1 MVPVMRRVATLDKV
15 PGTQSIWCQ
24 APCWRRGNSR
34 GNGYGHPIYCVL
46 WKGCRLI
53 GRFQRID
60 RLTFRFIANADK
72 CGIAIQTMSNFQ
84 AYIMLANQ
92 PGRVFGLPAWFA
104 ISLCL
109 WACAYTTNTCC
120 YGQDSEVAP
129 FAEMPELNG
138 TPPVPALSP
147 TRAPAF
153 RDLFDGKSLDGWTQR
168 GGQAEFRVEDGA
180 IVGKTR
186 IATPNSFLCTTQEF
200 ADFELELEFKLE
212 NDRLNS
218 GIQIRSSS
226 KPEYKKGRVH
236 GYQIEIDPTARAW
249 TGGIYDEGRRGW
261 LFTLKNRPEA
271 QAAFRLGQ
279 WNRMRVVAEANRIKT
294 WINEVPVADLM
305 DDLSSRGFIALQIH
319 ASNEV
324 MPMEIRWRTIR
335 LKELNPSEPAADSRV
350 ETQNDSSN

>member
-1 MVPVMRRVATLDKV
+1 ME
-15 PGTQSIWCQ
+15 G
-24 APCWRRGNSR
+24 WRM
-34 GNGYGHPIYCVL
+34 
-46 WKGCRLI
+46 I

-60 RLTFRFIANADK
+60 RLTFRFIANAGK
-72 CGIAIQTMSNFQ
+72 CGIAIQTMTESQTNR
-84 AYIMLANQ
+84 MRANQ
-92 PGRVFGLPAWFA
+92 PGKVFGFPPWFA

-109 WACAYTTNTCC
+109 WACASTTDICA
-120 YGQDSEVAP
+120 YGQNSEIAP
-129 FAEMPELNG
+129 FTEIPEIDG
-138 TPPVPALSP
+138 TPPAPLLSP
-147 TRAPAF
+147 TRAPIF
-153 RDLFDGKSLDGWTQR
+153 RDLFDGKTLDGWTQR

-186 IATPNSFLCTTQEF
+186 IATPNSFLCTTHEF

-218 GIQIRSSS
+218 GVQIRSSS
-226 KPEYKKGRVH
+226 KPEYKNGRVH
-236 GYQIEIDPTARAW
+236 GYQIEIDPTSRAW

-305 DDLSSRGFIALQIH
+305 DDSSSRGFIALQIH

-324 MPMEIRWRTIR
+324 MPMEIRWRSIR
-335 LKELNPSEPAADSRV
+335 LKELTPDEPGSKLSV
-350 ETQNDSSN
+350 ETQKGSSN